1 MTHVCIHTHSENGP
15 VCVTEAMFELN
26 SGFYEG
32 YLWKKGKDKNVFL
45 ERKFILEERGFSLS
59 YYNKDNVSSK

>member
-1 MTHVCIHTHSENGP
+1 M
-15 VCVTEAMFELN
+15 N